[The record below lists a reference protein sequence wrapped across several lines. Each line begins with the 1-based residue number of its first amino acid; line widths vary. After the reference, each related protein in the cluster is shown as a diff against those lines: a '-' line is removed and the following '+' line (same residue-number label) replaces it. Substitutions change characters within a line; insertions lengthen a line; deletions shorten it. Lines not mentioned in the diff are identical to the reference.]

1 MLPWQFS
8 CRLIDHKCPTKIYG
22 EDVYTW
28 FNEGKVYCTNK
39 DVCSKQKLKDD
50 DRKVC
55 YSNESF
61 IEEGYYIKD
70 DNVEKCSSKCKT
82 CASGSD
88 NSCTSC
94 NWDRP
99 YLTKASTDTVGSC
112 ELKCNHYRDEIDSDI
127 IKCYTDD
134 ACPSNMNKFE
144 EKRMCYSNF

>member
-1 MLPWQFS
+1 MVQWVVLSPHSWVRFPSRVTRVLAVWSLHVLP
-8 CRLIDHKCPTKIYG
+8 
-22 EDVYTW
+22 
-28 FNEGKVYCTNK
+28 
-39 DVCSKQKLKDD
+39 
-50 DRKVC
+50 
-55 YSNESF
+55 
-61 IEEGYYIKD
+61 EEGYYIKD
-70 DNVEKCSSKCKT
+70 EKVEKCSSKCKT

-144 EKRMCYSNF
+144 EKKMCYSNF